1 MSKVLFYFCLPRM
14 ESKSI
19 YSSIAGFYDVALGLS
34 GYWLAIESFVR
45 EIPYD
50 ESDRINVLD
59 AGCGTGLYSFAILKR
74 YPRATISAFDLNKE
88 MVERFL
94 SSLEKKSHVKER
106 VRLFTADLCQPLPAI
121 EKRFDLIVTG
131 GVFEYV
137 EIQQAV
143 KNLSQYLS
151 NGGFFLNTSV
161 RNNLM
166 GKLTGKIFGFR
177 PHNRSRNIDA
187 FTVNGYKLM
196 KTMRFPPTRE
206 AYLFQKRA

>member
-1 MSKVLFYFCLPRM
+1 M
-14 ESKSI
+14 ESNRI
-19 YSSIAGFYDVALGLS
+19 YSSIAGFYDIALGLS

-59 AGCGTGLYSFAILKR
+59 AGCGTGLYSFAIIKR

-88 MVERFL
+88 MVGRFITR
-94 SSLEKKSHVKER
+94 LEKKNHLKDR
-106 VRLFTADLCQPLPAI
+106 VRVFTADLCQPLPAI
-121 EKRFDLIVTG
+121 EEQFDLVVTG
-131 GVFEYV
+131 GVLEYV
-137 EIQQAV
+137 EIELAV
-143 KNLSQYLS
+143 KNLSYYLS

-161 RNNLM
+161 RDNLA
-166 GKLTGKIFGFR
+166 GRLTGKVYGFK
-177 PHNRSRNIDA
+177 PHASSRNVDA
-187 FTVNGYKLM
+187 FIGNGYKLM

>member
-1 MSKVLFYFCLPRM
+1 M
-14 ESKSI
+14 ESNRI
-19 YSSIAGFYDVALGLS
+19 YSSIAGFYDIALGLS

-59 AGCGTGLYSFAILKR
+59 AGCGTGLYSFAIIKR

-88 MVERFL
+88 MVGRFITR
-94 SSLEKKSHVKER
+94 LEKKNHLKDR
-106 VRLFTADLCQPLPAI
+106 VRVFTADLCQPLPAI
-121 EKRFDLIVTG
+121 EEQFDLVVTG
-131 GVFEYV
+131 GVLEYV
-137 EIQQAV
+137 EIEQAV
-143 KNLSQYLS
+143 KNLSYYLS

-161 RNNLM
+161 RDNLA
-166 GKLTGKIFGFR
+166 GRLTGKVYGFK
-177 PHNRSRNIDA
+177 PHASSRNVDA
-187 FTVNGYKLM
+187 FIGNGYKLM